1 MRKEFIEKLRSEYF
15 LSATPCEKG
24 LYLTFDAM
32 NALPIKCRY
41 SEVVIIPL
49 ERLDYYKGP
58 EYPGFMIV
66 LSLSY
71 HLMNIKIRT
80 GLFAPSYY
88 YDSLQL
94 VKRPAKLY
102 PCGNAEGDGYSYTNL
117 IEEVKRITIKDK
129 LRAIIIPLDEIKFLD
144 DPLKVGEE
152 RKFCLS
158 LKKMAKELNLII
170 FVFLLN
176 NHLWDEWKSATKLIW
191 LERGGGDYANET
203 ETAGF
208 FD

>member
-1 MRKEFIEKLRSEYF
+1 
-15 LSATPCEKG
+15 
-24 LYLTFDAM
+24 
-32 NALPIKCRY
+32 
-41 SEVVIIPL
+41 
-49 ERLDYYKGP
+49 
-58 EYPGFMIV
+58 MIV
-66 LSLSY
+66 QSLSY
-71 HLMNIKIRT
+71 HLTNIKIQT

-102 PCGNAEGDGYSYTNL
+102 PCGDAEGDGYSYTNL

-158 LKKMAKELNLII
+158 LKKMAKELNIII

-191 LERGGGDYANET
+191 LERGEGDYANET
-203 ETAGF
+203 ETADF

>member
-49 ERLDYYKGP
+49 ERLGYYKDP
-58 EYPGFMIV
+58 EYQRFMIV
-66 LSLSY
+66 QSLSY
-71 HLMNIKIRT
+71 HLTNIKIRT

-102 PCGNAEGDGYSYTNL
+102 PCGDAEGDGYSYTNL

-191 LERGGGDYANET
+191 LERGEGDYANET
-203 ETAGF
+203 ETADF

>member
-49 ERLDYYKGP
+49 ERLGYYKGP

-71 HLMNIKIRT
+71 YLTNIKIRT

-102 PCGNAEGDGYSYTNL
+102 PCGDAEGDGYSYTNL

-144 DPLKVGEE
+144 DLLKVGEE

-191 LERGGGDYANET
+191 LERGEGDYANET

>member
-49 ERLDYYKGP
+49 ERLSYYKGP

-71 HLMNIKIRT
+71 HLTNIKIRT

-102 PCGNAEGDGYSYTNL
+102 PCGDAEGDGYSYTNL

-144 DPLKVGEE
+144 NPLKVGEE

-170 FVFLLN
+170 IVFLLN

-191 LERGGGDYANET
+191 LERGEGDYANET

>member
-58 EYPGFMIV
+58 EYPGFMIA

-129 LRAIIIPLDEIKFLD
+129 LRAIIIPLDEIKFLV

-191 LERGGGDYANET
+191 LERGEGDYANET